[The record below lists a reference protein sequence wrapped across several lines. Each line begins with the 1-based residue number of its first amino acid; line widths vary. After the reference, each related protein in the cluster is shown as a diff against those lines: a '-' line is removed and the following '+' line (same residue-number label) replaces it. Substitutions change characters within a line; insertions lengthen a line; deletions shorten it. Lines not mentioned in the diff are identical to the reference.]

1 MIESGRPVWQ
11 IKNDWIINMS
21 SKLEKPKVVD
31 CVKSGQAVFPIHLN
45 EGSYKRIWKIVV
57 E

>member
-1 MIESGRPVWQ
+1 
-11 IKNDWIINMS
+11 MS

-45 EGSYKRIWKIVV
+45 EDSYKRIWKIVV